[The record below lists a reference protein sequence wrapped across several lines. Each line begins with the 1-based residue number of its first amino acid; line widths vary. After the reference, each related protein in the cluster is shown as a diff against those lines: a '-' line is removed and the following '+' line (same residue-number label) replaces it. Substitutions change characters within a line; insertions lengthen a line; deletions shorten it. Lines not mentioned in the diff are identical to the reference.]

1 MCHEKMLNELRTL
14 NKRLLDRGIQLKCK
28 AFNTRFE
35 ILGEMLRR
43 CVIIANCCVIIG
55 IRAKSF
61 TKVNSCRPHPQCNT
75 PKGLRQNEV
84 TP

>member
-61 TKVNSCRPHPQCNT
+61 TKVNSCRPHPQC
-75 PKGLRQNEV
+75 LAFYQF
-84 TP
+84 